1 MKLWLISQDENN
13 GYDTYDKAVVA
24 AETEEQ
30 ARTIHPGGCADYWL
44 LDNHYRGHAYHYADW
59 ARSLDRVSVTLI
71 GDALPE
77 RAAGVICA
85 SFNAG

>member
-13 GYDTYDKAVVA
+13 DYDTFDSVVVA

-30 ARTIHPGGCADYWL
+30 AKSIHPYSRIDA
-44 LDNHYRGHAYHYADW
+44 W
-59 ARSLDRVSVTLI
+59 ASSVWASSPNKVKVKYLGEACEDI
-71 GDALPE
+71 REPGIIL
-77 RAAGVICA
+77 A